1 MSTITFRHGPVT
13 ITVEGLP
20 ESVLPQST
28 RFALTIHPA
37 YYAKGERHHA
47 FVENFTRLGGSST
60 FPDVDPTERFSVVS
74 KVHGRDETGAQTRH
88 ESELKLFP
96 PEPATRVEQS
106 HVAIA
111 AALQRESIEQTAD
124 GAASAL
130 GRVCDRLLIGQGDDT
145 YDPSC
150 QLPAGHEPPCR
161 P

>member
-1 MSTITFRHGPVT
+1 VSTITFRHGPVT

-47 FVENFTRLGGSST
+47 FVENFKWLGGSST
-60 FPDVDPTERFSVVS
+60 FPDVDPTERFSVAS

-96 PEPATRVEQS
+96 PDGDERVVRPYPS
-106 HVAIA
+106 IA
-111 AALQRESIEQTAD
+111 AALQRESIERTAD
-124 GAASAL
+124 AAAAL
-130 GRVCDRLLIGQGDDT
+130 SEAAER
-145 YDPSC
+145 
-150 QLPAGHEPPCR
+150 
-161 P
+161 